1 MKAALLV
8 LGLAAGMAQA
18 EVIECSAK
26 HQGARLVGASM
37 YEGEQK
43 EAELMGGRKKVRGGW
58 DVRPQGAHHEGGRGH
73 CQGRVQVARLNAFD
87 LVHGAQRAQAEHRQQ
102 ERAHLLEIECLR
114 HAHHLRLPNGATLPL
129 LI

>member
-1 MKAALLV
+1 MKAAALV

-18 EVIECSAK
+18 EVIKCSAK

-58 DVRPQGAHHEGGRGH
+58 DVEFGFHGGEVKWVACWYEPATARWH
-73 CQGRVQVARLNAFD
+73 QVSPAAKRCD
-87 LVHGAQRAQAEHRQQ
+87 LK
-102 ERAHLLEIECLR
+102 ERTTKAAGVTAKVEC
-114 HAHHLRLPNGATLPL
+114 G
-129 LI
+129 